1 MCAQRG
7 GRWDPLANNGEGDCI
22 TDDGGGG
29 NPACE
34 NGTYNETSERCE
46 CNFGWIESTDGQ
58 SCEKVVCDET
68 TEKLSE
74 DGKSCVLIDDGGGG
88 NPACENGTY
97 DPDSDECVCNTGYTF
112 ARDGVTGV
120 PFCKPDDTTPQ
131 CNVANSEWSENADQC
146 VCKNGYENVGEN
158 GELVC
163 QLIDDG
169 GGGGDPV
176 TPQCPANS
184 TPNADGGCD
193 CNTGFTWD
201 PNLDE
206 CVPDVLPPPPPPP
219 PEGCPIEGE
228 VRDPKTGKCGPLPP
242 PPPPP
247 PGTCPAN
254 STPNADGGCDCNA
267 GYVESVGENGE
278 LVCQLRKDD
287 DDDDDDSAPPTSGG
301 GGGGGGGGMFSP
313 QPVNPAGGINYAL
326 PTFVNVAYEPKDY
339 VASLNN
345 VIQESLFEGMI

>member
-29 NPACE
+29 NPVCE
-34 NGTYNETSERCE
+34 NGKYNETSERCE

-228 VRDPKTGKCGPLPP
+228 VRDPETGKCGPP
-242 PPPPP
+242 
-247 PGTCPAN
+247 
-254 STPNADGGCDCNA
+254 
-267 GYVESVGENGE
+267 
-278 LVCQLRKDD
+278 
-287 DDDDDDSAPPTSGG
+287 PPTSGG
-301 GGGGGGGGMFSP
+301 GGGGMLSP
-313 QPVNPAGGINYAL
+313 QPVNLAGGINYAL
-326 PTFVNVAYEPKDY
+326 PPFVQVDYKPKDY